1 MAVFSDLQM
10 LEWAWQELERNLRCV
25 YGYGSCK
32 LNLNILAVLDPKSES
47 LNIPEI
53 ESYNRRTWPD
63 RQGYRI

>member
-32 LNLNILAVLDPKSES
+32 LNLNILAVLDPKSETF
-47 LNIPEI
+47 I
-53 ESYNRRTWPD
+53 RTD
-63 RQGYRI
+63 RHG